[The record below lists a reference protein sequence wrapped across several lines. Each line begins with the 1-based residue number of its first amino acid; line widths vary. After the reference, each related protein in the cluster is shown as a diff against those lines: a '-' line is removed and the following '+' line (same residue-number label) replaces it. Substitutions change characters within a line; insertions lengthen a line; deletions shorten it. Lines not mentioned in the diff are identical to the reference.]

1 MSVKEAVIVANG
13 RFPKS
18 NMIIGILRNANYI
31 ICCDG
36 AINKLD
42 SHDIFPHIIIG
53 DMDSANPT
61 LLEKY
66 KDCILKVEEQDTND
80 LSKAFRYAI
89 ELGFNKLTIL
99 GATGKRED
107 HTLANIS
114 HLYRF
119 NREVHTEIISDYGIW
134 SCCSK
139 TTKFK
144 SHPGQQVSIFSN
156 FPATKVFSE
165 NLRYPLN
172 GMTLDELWKGTLNES
187 TSDNFKLIFE
197 EGEIIVFRAF

>member
-1 MSVKEAVIVANG
+1 MKEAVIVANG
-13 RFPKS
+13 RFPQSKQVLDILQKS
-18 NMIIGILRNANYI
+18 DYL

-42 SHDIFPHIIIG
+42 SHGIIPHIIIG

-61 LLEKY
+61 LIEKY
-66 KDCILKVEEQDTND
+66 KDCILKVDEQDTND
-80 LSKAFRYAI
+80 LSKAFRYALD
-89 ELGFNKLTIL
+89 LGFNKLTIL

-119 NREVHTEIISDYGIW
+119 NKEVETEIVSDYGIW
-134 SCCSK
+134 SCCFQ
-139 TTKFK
+139 TTVFK
-144 SHPGQQVSIFSN
+144 SYLGQQVSIFSN
-156 FPATKVFSE
+156 HAETSVFSE
-165 NLRYPLN
+165 NLKYPLN

-187 TSDNFKLIFE
+187 SSTKFRIIFE
-197 EGEIIVFRAF
+197 KGEIIVFRAFK